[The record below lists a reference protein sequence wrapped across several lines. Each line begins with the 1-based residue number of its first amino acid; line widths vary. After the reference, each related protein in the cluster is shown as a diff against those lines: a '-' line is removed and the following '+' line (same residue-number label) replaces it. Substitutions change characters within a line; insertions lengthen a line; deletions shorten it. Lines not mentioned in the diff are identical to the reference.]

1 MCNRELLSIVK
12 EVKNKN
18 MSRFGELLGSFEGL
32 ICYFAGK
39 LGFDDAA
46 QELTVFLLELVCSM
60 NTDCFLSD
68 ESEELNKYIS
78 VCIRNR
84 YILISKKL
92 GKSALEENELSE
104 NLGFCVD
111 FENSIVLKEG
121 MSRLSVRQREAII
134 LRYIYGFSDS
144 KIAERLGIT
153 RQAVNRL
160 ERRGLKIMREYLCDY
175 RTV

>member
-18 MSRFGELLGSFEGL
+18 MSRFEELLGSFEGL
-32 ICYFAGK
+32 IYYFAGK

-46 QELTVFLLELVCSM
+46 QELTVFLIELVYSM
-60 NTDCFLSD
+60 STDCFLSD
-68 ESEELNKYIS
+68 ESEELNKYIA

-84 YILISKKL
+84 YILISKKC
-92 GKSALEENELSE
+92 GKSASEENELRE
-104 NLGFCVD
+104 NVGFYVD
-111 FENSIVLKEG
+111 FENSIALKEG
-121 MSRLSVRQREAII
+121 MSRLSMRQREAII

-144 KIAERLGIT
+144 QIAERLGIT

-160 ERRGLKIMREYLCDY
+160 ERRGLKSLRDY
-175 RTV
+175 FMG